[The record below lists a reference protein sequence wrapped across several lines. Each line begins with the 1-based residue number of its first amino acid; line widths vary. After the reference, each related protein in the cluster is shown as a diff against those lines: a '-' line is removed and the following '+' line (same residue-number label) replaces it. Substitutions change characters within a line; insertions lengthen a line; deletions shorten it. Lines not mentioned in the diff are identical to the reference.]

1 MLRFLRKYNKYILAV
16 FGTILLVTFLVGTA
30 ITSLLAGAGQ
40 ANAEWATLGPD
51 GDESLTALDLEQ
63 ARRELRLLSAI
74 GQAVPL
80 YGNLDR
86 PEHWFLLVREAQSA
100 GLVGGAAASPLAQS
114 GNALAQITQLSGE
127 NPRFI
132 LETLAKLAG
141 VSSVIDLYMG
151 GSPYSPQ
158 MLTTRYSDRRF
169 KHIAQDRFHQV
180 TAQLVVIEAS
190 APDEPRAFTEAQL
203 TEQMDKYAEDLPG
216 AGEMGFGYRLPDRAK
231 IEWLVVSA
239 DSVRAVIIDSDELN
253 PVALRKHWRLNSAR
267 LGQPQPNADVPDAVR
282 NDLLET
288 LTKQKLKDISRLAH
302 NRLLSEQ
309 RTQQQEGGP
318 GLSFTDLALSLQETF
333 GVSLPE
339 YHATGG
345 DWLWSKDLDEL
356 EGIGQATTAKFGRF
370 PTSLGVLVMSAR
382 EFGGDDTIPIRQGVV
397 GPPLDGPDGSI
408 YLFRITETDPSR
420 PPRSVDEVRDALVAD
435 LGRLEVYQELVET
448 TAVIERQARQE
459 GLLAV
464 ALANDTVVE
473 RARTFSTASDVAL
486 PKMIGVHEPT
496 ALTIVDRARRLP
508 PEKPIDE
515 LTEQQRTFIVPVDDR
530 LALLLVR
537 LIRQRP
543 LTEISYTQRAQ
554 SGLLQYLIMFPE
566 AQERRTEATEAFAF
580 EALAAR
586 HNFNFAVDTAT
597 TQPDSDQPDQ
607 PSQ

>member
-16 FGTILLVTFLVGTA
+16 FGTILLVTFLVGSA
-30 ITSLLAGAGQ
+30 ITSLLSRVGQ
-40 ANAEWATLGPD
+40 TGAEWATLGPD

-74 GQAVPL
+74 GEPVPL

-100 GLVGGAAASPLAQS
+100 GLVGGAAVSRVAQS
-114 GNALAQITQLSGE
+114 GDWLAQRTQLSGE

-132 LETLAKLAG
+132 LETLTKLAG
-141 VSSVIDLYMG
+141 VSSVIDLYIG
-151 GSPYSPQ
+151 GSPYSQALP
-158 MLTTRYSDRRF
+158 TSRYSDRRF
-169 KHIAQDRFHQV
+169 KHLAQDRFHQV
-180 TAQLVVIEAS
+180 TAQVVVLEAS

-239 DSVRAVIIDSDELN
+239 DSVRAVIVDSDELN
-253 PVALRKHWRLNSAR
+253 PVALRKHWRLNAAR

-288 LTKQKLKDISRLAH
+288 LTEQKLKAISRVAH

-309 RTQQQEGGP
+309 RTHQQDGGP
-318 GLSFTDLALSLQETF
+318 GMSFTDLALSIQETF

-345 DWLWSKDLDEL
+345 RWLWSKDLAEL
-356 EGIGQATTAKFGRF
+356 EGIGQATTAKFGRL
-370 PTSLGVLVMSAR
+370 PTSLPVLVMSAS
-382 EFGGDDTIPIRQGVV
+382 EFGRDDIMPIQQGAV

-408 YLFRITETDPSR
+408 YFFRITDTDPSR

-435 LGRLEVYQELVET
+435 LGRLEVYQDLVESI
-448 TAVIERQARQE
+448 ALIERQARQE

-473 RARTFSTASDVAL
+473 RASTFSTASAMAL
-486 PKMIGVHEPT
+486 PKIVVQEAT
-496 ALTIVDRARRLP
+496 IQTIVKRARALRP
-508 PEKPIDE
+508 DQPIDE
-515 LTEQQRTFIVPVDDR
+515 LTEQQRTFVVPVEDR
-530 LALLLVR
+530 LALLVVR

-554 SGLLQYLIMFPE
+554 GGLLQYLIMQPE
-566 AQERRTEATEAFAF
+566 AQERLTEAIEAFAF
-580 EALAAR
+580 DALAAR
-586 HNFNFAVDTAT
+586 YNFKFAVVTAT

>member
-16 FGTILLVTFLVGTA
+16 FGTILLVTFLVGSA

-40 ANAEWATLGPD
+40 ANTEWATLGPD
-51 GDESLTALDLEQ
+51 GDESLAAIDLEQ

-74 GQAVPL
+74 GRDVPP
-80 YGNLDR
+80 YGKLDR

-100 GLVGGAAASPLAQS
+100 GLVGGPYASPLAQS
-114 GNALAQITQLSGE
+114 ATGLAQVTQVSGE
-127 NPRFI
+127 NPRFV

-158 MLTTRYSDRRF
+158 ILASRYSDRRF
-169 KHIAQDRFHQV
+169 KHLAQDRFHQV
-180 TAQLVVIEAS
+180 TAQVVVLEAS
-190 APDEPRAFTEAQL
+190 APDEPRDFTEAQL
-203 TEQMDKYAEDLPG
+203 TEQMDKYAEDLLG

-231 IEWLVVSA
+231 IEWLVISA
-239 DSVRAVIIDSDELN
+239 DSVRAVIVDSDELD
-253 PVALRKHWRLNSAR
+253 PVALRKHWRSNAAR
-267 LGQPQPNADVPDAVR
+267 LGPPQPNADVPDAVR

-288 LTKQKLKDISRLAH
+288 LTEQKLKEISRVAH

-309 RTQQQEGGP
+309 RTQQQDGGP
-318 GLSFTDLALSLQETF
+318 GMRFTDLALSIQETF
-333 GVSLPE
+333 GVTLPD

-345 DWLWSKDLDEL
+345 SWLWLKDLAEL
-356 EGIGQATTAKFGRF
+356 EGIGQATTAKFGRL
-370 PTSLGVLVMSAR
+370 PTSLGVLVMSAS
-382 EFGGDDTIPIRQGVV
+382 EFGRDDTIPIRQGAV

-408 YLFRITETDPSR
+408 YFFRITDTDPSR

-435 LGRLEVYQELVET
+435 LGRLEVYQDLVES

-459 GLLAV
+459 GLLTV

-473 RARTFSTASDVAL
+473 RARAFSTAGATAL
-486 PKMIGVHEPT
+486 PKIGTHEAT
-496 ALTIVDRARRLP
+496 IQTIVDRARRLP
-508 PEKPIDE
+508 PDKPIDE
-515 LTEQQRTFIVPVDDR
+515 LTEEQRTFVVPIEDR
-530 LALLLVR
+530 LALLVVR

-543 LTEISYTQRAQ
+543 LTEIAYAQQAQ
-554 SGLLQYLIMFPE
+554 SGLLQFTIMLPE
-566 AQERRTEATEAFAF
+566 AQERQTEAIEAFAF
-580 EALAAR
+580 DTLAAR
-586 HNFNFAVDTAT
+586 HNFKFAVGTAT

>member
-151 GSPYSPQ
+151 GSPYSQAIPIS
-158 MLTTRYSDRRF
+158 RYSDRRF

-239 DSVRAVIIDSDELN
+239 DSVRAVIVDSDELN
-253 PVALRKHWRLNSAR
+253 PVALRKHWRLNAAR

-288 LTKQKLKDISRLAH
+288 LTEQKLKEISRVAH

-309 RTQQQEGGP
+309 RTHQQDGGP
-318 GLSFTDLALSLQETF
+318 GMRFTDLALSLQETF
-333 GVSLPE
+333 GVSLPD
-339 YHATGG
+339 YHAAGG
-345 DWLWSKDLDEL
+345 SWLWLKELEKL
-356 EGIGQATTAKFGRF
+356 EGIGKATTAKFGRF
-370 PTSLGVLVMSAR
+370 PTSLPVLVMSAS
-382 EFGGDDTIPIRQGVV
+382 EFGRDDTMPIQQGAV

-408 YLFRITETDPSR
+408 YFFRITDTDPSR

-435 LGRLEVYQELVET
+435 LGRLEVYQELVESA
-448 TAVIERQARQE
+448 AVIERQARQE
-459 GLLAV
+459 GLLTL

-473 RARTFSTASDVAL
+473 RASTFATVGTGAL
-486 PKMIGVHEPT
+486 PKIGVHEPT
-496 ALTIVDRARRLP
+496 VQTIVERAQRLP
-508 PEKPIDE
+508 P
-515 LTEQQRTFIVPVDDR
+515 T
-530 LALLLVR
+530 
-537 LIRQRP
+537 
-543 LTEISYTQRAQ
+543 S
-554 SGLLQYLIMFPE
+554 
-566 AQERRTEATEAFAF
+566 
-580 EALAAR
+580 
-586 HNFNFAVDTAT
+586 
-597 TQPDSDQPDQ
+597 
-607 PSQ
+607 

>member
-16 FGTILLVTFLVGTA
+16 FGTILLVTFLVGSA
-30 ITSLLAGAGQ
+30 ITSLLSRVGQ
-40 ANAEWATLGPD
+40 TGAEWATLGPD

-74 GQAVPL
+74 GEPVPL

-100 GLVGGAAASPLAQS
+100 GLVGGAAVSRVAQS
-114 GNALAQITQLSGE
+114 GDWLAQRTQLSGE

-132 LETLAKLAG
+132 LETLTKLAG
-141 VSSVIDLYMG
+141 VGSVIDLYIG
-151 GSPYSPQ
+151 GSPYSQALP
-158 MLTTRYSDRRF
+158 TSRYSDRRF
-169 KHIAQDRFHQV
+169 KHLAQDRFHQV
-180 TAQLVVIEAS
+180 TAQVVVLEAS

-239 DSVRAVIIDSDELN
+239 DSVRAVIVDSDELN
-253 PVALRKHWRLNSAR
+253 PVALRKHWRLNAAR

-288 LTKQKLKDISRLAH
+288 LTEQKLKAISRVAH

-309 RTQQQEGGP
+309 RTHQQDGGP
-318 GLSFTDLALSLQETF
+318 GMSFTDLALSIQETF

-345 DWLWSKDLDEL
+345 RWLWSKDLAEL
-356 EGIGQATTAKFGRF
+356 EGIGQATTAKFGRL
-370 PTSLGVLVMSAR
+370 PTSLPVLVMSAS
-382 EFGGDDTIPIRQGVV
+382 EFGRDDIMPIQQGAV

-408 YLFRITETDPSR
+408 YFFRITDTDPSR

-435 LGRLEVYQELVET
+435 LGRLEVYQDLVESI
-448 TAVIERQARQE
+448 ALIERQARQE

-473 RARTFSTASDVAL
+473 RASTFSTASAMAL
-486 PKMIGVHEPT
+486 PKIVVQEAT
-496 ALTIVDRARRLP
+496 IQTIVKRARALRP
-508 PEKPIDE
+508 DQPIDE
-515 LTEQQRTFIVPVDDR
+515 LTEQQRTFVVPVEDR
-530 LALLLVR
+530 LALLVVR

-554 SGLLQYLIMFPE
+554 GGLLQYLIMQPE
-566 AQERRTEATEAFAF
+566 AQERLTEAIEAFAF
-580 EALAAR
+580 DALAAR
-586 HNFNFAVDTAT
+586 YNFKFAVVTAT